1 MAYKDIIPAAADLL
15 SQSQDDILNNFIAIK
30 TLVDINH
37 VTFDAADQGKHSFI
51 EFPVQAPVPTTG
63 AGEVG
68 LYSQTSALTGNPE
81 LVFSHESAGSTYEF
95 TAAVKAETGYA
106 ILPSGIIFKWGSGT
120 VNANTTATAT
130 FAIGAG
136 IPVFTTVYNM
146 QVTRQGAAGSTGV
159 LYYQS
164 FTTADVTV
172 FNTADAAKKFFYTAI
187 GV

>member
-1 MAYKDIIPAAADLL
+1 MAFKNNIPLSTDLL
-15 SQSQDDILNNFIAIK
+15 SQSQDDILNNFAGIK
-30 TLVDINH
+30 TLVDVNH

-68 LYSQTSALTGNPE
+68 LYAQTSALTGNPE

-95 TAAVKAETGYA
+95 TSAEKAETGYTM
-106 ILPSGIIFKWGSGT
+106 LPSGIILKWGSGT
-120 VNANTTATAT
+120 VNANTTATVN
-130 FAIGAG
+130 FASGAG
-136 IPVFTTVYNM
+136 ITAYTTVYNVS
-146 QVTRQGAAGSTGV
+146 VTRQGTTGETGV

-164 FTTADVTV
+164 YNTTSITV
-172 FNTADAAKKFFYTAI
+172 FNTADAAKKFFYTVI

>member
-1 MAYKDIIPAAADLL
+1 VAYKNIIPAAGDLL

-37 VTFDAADQGKHSFI
+37 VTFDAAGQGKHNFI
-51 EFPVQAPVPTTG
+51 QFPVQALAPTTV

-68 LYSQTSALTGNPE
+68 LYSQTSVLTGNPE
-81 LVFSHESAGSTYEF
+81 LVFSHESAGSGWEF
-95 TAAVKAETGYA
+95 TSAVKAETGFA
-106 ILPSGIIFKWGSGT
+106 TLPSGIIFKWGSGT
-120 VNANTTATAT
+120 VNANTTAVAT
-130 FAIGAG
+130 FAVGAG

-146 QVTRQGAAGSTGV
+146 QVTRQGATGESGV
-159 LYYQS
+159 LYSQS
-164 FTTADVTV
+164 FTTTNVTV

>member
-1 MAYKDIIPAAADLL
+1 MAYKNTIPAASDLL

-37 VTFDAADQGKHSFI
+37 VTFDAAGQGKHAFI
-51 EFPVQAPVPTTG
+51 EFPIQSPVPTTG

-68 LYSQTSALTGNPE
+68 LYSQTSLLTGNPE

-95 TAAVKAETGYA
+95 TAAVKNETGYA

-120 VNANTTATAT
+120 VNANTTGLAT
-130 FAIGAG
+130 FAVGAG
-136 IPVFTTVYNM
+136 IPVFTTVYNV
-146 QVTRQGAAGSTGV
+146 QVTRQGATGSSGV

-164 FTTADVTV
+164 YSTVDLIV
-172 FNTADAAKKFFYTAI
+172 FNTADTAKKFFYTVI

>member
-1 MAYKDIIPAAADLL
+1 MSYNNSIPQSTDLL
-15 SQSQDDILNNFIAIK
+15 SQSQDDILNNFAAIK

-37 VTFDAADQGKHSFI
+37 VTFDAVGQGKHNFI
-51 EFPVQAPVPTTG
+51 EFPVQLPVPTTA

-68 LYSQTSALTGNPE
+68 LYAQTSALTGNPE

-95 TAAVKAETGYA
+95 TAAVKASTGYA

-120 VNANTTATAT
+120 VNANTTAVAT

-136 IPVFTTVYNM
+136 IPVFTTVYNV
-146 QVTRQGAAGSTGV
+146 QVTRQGTTGETGV
-159 LYYQS
+159 LYYES
-164 FTTADVTV
+164 YTTANVTV
-172 FNTADAAKKFFYTAI
+172 FNTADATKTFFYTAI